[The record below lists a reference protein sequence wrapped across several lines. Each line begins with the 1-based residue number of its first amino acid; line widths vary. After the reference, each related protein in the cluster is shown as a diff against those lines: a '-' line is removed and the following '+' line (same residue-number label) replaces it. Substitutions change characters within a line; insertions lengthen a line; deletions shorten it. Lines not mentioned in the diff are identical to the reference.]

1 MSTAQQPAAAIKHI
15 PVDRSQLSWE
25 VVDLEQLIAANH
37 LARIVWEVSGKL
49 DLSAFE
55 EHSKSKE
62 GSAGRPCWS
71 AQVLV
76 SVWVYAYSIGAASA
90 RAIER
95 LMEHEPG
102 LRWLTGNQVINHH
115 TLADFRV
122 GNPAALEIL
131 FAKFLALMDQEGI
144 LDLST
149 ILHDGTKVGT
159 VAGRGSFH
167 RRATLEKRLGKARRV
182 MRALDRKAEQER
194 EPMEAK
200 RAAAQQRAARE
211 AVERIDG
218 ALKHLGE
225 LESQTRP
232 EKRTKLRVSASEAE
246 ARKMKQPDG
255 GFAPSYNVQ
264 VSTEAQS
271 RFIVS
276 VGVTQAAND
285 THELVPAVERVH
297 RTCGELPATV
307 IADNGYATRANV
319 EQTSDQGIELIAP
332 WKEQASR
339 EAGACVRNGIA
350 AAFAPSAFRG
360 RSGGRELM
368 CPASKRL
375 VVIAE
380 RVHHGVRKRVFAA
393 EQRDCRR
400 CRFRERC
407 CGPSGGP
414 RRVERVIESQA
425 MRQYLARMKKK
436 TTKVLYKKRA
446 EIAEFPHLWTKG
458 VKKWRRFS
466 VRGLVKAGMEAMWV
480 ALAYNMAQWI
490 RIRATARS
498 PIAA

>member
-1 MSTAQQPAAAIKHI
+1 MTYATHMSTAQQPAAAIKHI

-25 VVDLEQLIAANH
+25 VVDLEHLIAANH
-37 LARIVWEVSGKL
+37 PARIVWEVSGKL
-49 DLSAFE
+49 DLRAFE
-55 EHSKSKE
+55 EDTKSKE

-76 SVWVYAYSIGAASA
+76 SVWVYGYTIGMASA

-95 LMEHEPG
+95 LLEHEPG

-115 TLADFRV
+115 TLSDFRV
-122 GNPAALEIL
+122 SNPAALEIL
-131 FAKFLALMDQEGI
+131 FAKFLALMDHEGI

-149 ILHDGTKVGT
+149 ILHDGTKVRT

-167 RRATLEKRLGKARRV
+167 RRATLEKRLKKARRV

-194 EPMEAK
+194 EPIEAK

-211 AVERIDG
+211 AVERING

-225 LESQTRP
+225 LESRTRP

-307 IADNGYATRANV
+307 IADN
-319 EQTSDQGIELIAP
+319 
-332 WKEQASR
+332 
-339 EAGACVRNGIA
+339 
-350 AAFAPSAFRG
+350 
-360 RSGGRELM
+360 
-368 CPASKRL
+368 
-375 VVIAE
+375 
-380 RVHHGVRKRVFAA
+380 
-393 EQRDCRR
+393 
-400 CRFRERC
+400 
-407 CGPSGGP
+407 
-414 RRVERVIESQA
+414 
-425 MRQYLARMKKK
+425 
-436 TTKVLYKKRA
+436 
-446 EIAEFPHLWTKG
+446 
-458 VKKWRRFS
+458 
-466 VRGLVKAGMEAMWV
+466 
-480 ALAYNMAQWI
+480 
-490 RIRATARS
+490 
-498 PIAA
+498 